1 MNIKKILK
9 ESIWIYAFVFIG
21 AVAGYFVRVLYARN
35 FTVAEYGLFYAVFS
49 FIFLFRP
56 LREFGLNASQIFYMN
71 RSLTK
76 TEYAKAKG
84 VFAMTL
90 ASQIVLSFIVASIIF
105 TFRNYLA
112 KYFFKDPIAGT
123 VISFLLVYFILH
135 SFVYNMSNMFG
146 SFQKHFLFQLRDP
159 MIIIFVLVFSL
170 IFFKLDY
177 KLLTMP
183 LAHLF
188 AGAAASVIYF
198 LLYKLRLKE
207 LNVSAQYDWKTT
219 KEVFVYGFAMSIGS
233 FAWVILSYLHTTLL
247 TWMRGLESVGYYNVI
262 LPSVQVI
269 FLMTNPILNLLFPIA
284 TNMFHSE
291 KKKELSALLSMIYN
305 NFLILTLPVAAMFFI
320 FSGQIINFIFGS
332 KYLVVTTALKIYLV
346 FWIFIF
352 LRQVNLVFLASIG
365 EAKYSSKM
373 LWIEVIFNVVAAVI
387 LIKLFDYTG
396 AVFAAGSGAIL
407 ITILTYSFLRKKI
420 AIKIDYWQQLKTL
433 VAGALFMMVAMY
445 LEDRIFITIGKL
457 SVFAEGIIVLAIS
470 GIVYLSALTVMKVVT
485 KNKIIYFKKLLIQ
498 QSP

>member
-1 MNIKKILK
+1 MNIQKILK
-9 ESIWIYAFVFIG
+9 ESIWIYIFVFIG

-35 FTVAEYGLFYAVFS
+35 FTIAEYGLFYAVFS

-71 RSLTK
+71 KSLTK

-84 VFAMTL
+84 VFIITL

-105 TFRNYLA
+105 ALRNYLA
-112 KYFFKDPIAGT
+112 THFFKDPVAST

-159 MIIIFVLVFSL
+159 LIIIFVLIFSL
-170 IFFKLDY
+170 IFFKFDY
-177 KLLTMP
+177 KILTMP

-188 AGAAASVIYF
+188 AGAAALVLYF
-198 LLYKLRLKE
+198 LFYKIGLKE
-207 LNVSAQYDWKTT
+207 LKVNAQYDWKTT

-247 TWMRGLESVGYYNVI
+247 TWMKGLESVGYYNVI

-269 FLMTNPILNLLFPIA
+269 FLMTNPVLNLLFPIA
-284 TNMFHSE
+284 TNLFHSE
-291 KKKELSALLSMIYN
+291 KKQELSALLSMIYN

-332 KYLVVTTALKIYLV
+332 KYLAVTTALKIYLV

-365 EAKYSSKM
+365 EAKFSAKM

-396 AVFAAGSGAIL
+396 AVFAAGLGAIL
-407 ITILTYSFLRKKI
+407 ITVLTFSFLRKKI
-420 AIKIDYWQQLKTL
+420 AIRIDYKQQLKTL
-433 VAGALFMMVAMY
+433 VAGALFVLFAMY
-445 LEDRIFITIGKL
+445 LENKLFITIGKL
-457 SVFAEGIIVLAIS
+457 SVFAEGITALSIS
-470 GIVYLSALTVMKVVT
+470 GIVYLLALAVMKVVT
-485 KNKIIYFKKLLIQ
+485 KQKVMYAKKLLFG
-498 QSP
+498 